1 MGKYPLCDVTEITQ
15 KEGIPMI
22 PFELTRDEIIRRKK
36 LSDTTRKMVCN
47 LLDVVAED
55 DTSIM
60 TVYRDFYHQI
70 SFSEVHP
77 LMVFYMA
84 KQLDHA
90 APIRDDLFND
100 MNQRSVLGSHSV
112 NANIGCYNYRAT
124 HWLEA
129 EISQTRFFEILDR
142 CIDEAAREFLAIT
155 HYAERSD

>member
-1 MGKYPLCDVTEITQ
+1 
-15 KEGIPMI
+15 MI

-36 LSDTTRKMVCN
+36 LSDTTRKTICN

-60 TVYRDFYHQI
+60 TVYRDFYLQI

-84 KQLDHA
+84 KQLGNTTSIPED
-90 APIRDDLFND
+90 IFND
-100 MNQRSVLGSHSV
+100 MNQRSVLGCHSV
-112 NANIGCYNYRAT
+112 NANIGCYNYRVT
-124 HWLEA
+124 HWLET

-142 CIDEAAREFLAIT
+142 CVDEAAREFLAIT
-155 HYAERSD
+155 HYAECSD

>member
-1 MGKYPLCDVTEITQ
+1 
-15 KEGIPMI
+15 MI

-36 LSDTTRKMVCN
+36 LSDTTRKTVCN

-60 TVYRDFYHQI
+60 TVYRDFYLQI

-84 KQLDHA
+84 KQLGNTTSIPED
-90 APIRDDLFND
+90 IFND
-100 MNQRSVLGSHSV
+100 MNQRSVLGCHSV
-112 NANIGCYNYRAT
+112 NTNIGCYNYRAT
-124 HWLEA
+124 HWLET